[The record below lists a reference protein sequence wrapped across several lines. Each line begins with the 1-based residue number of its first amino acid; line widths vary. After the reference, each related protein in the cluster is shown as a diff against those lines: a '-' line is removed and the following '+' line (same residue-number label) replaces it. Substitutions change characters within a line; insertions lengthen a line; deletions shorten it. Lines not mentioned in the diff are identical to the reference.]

1 MRQLYEVQVTMITM
15 WTGIQIAID
24 VLLGGAI
31 IAMLLRT
38 RSKTAPNKG
47 GASPMP
53 EEIAELLDTLY
64 HLIRELE
71 AWDRRLSE
79 GIEDK
84 EDRIKTLMKELDAKR
99 TMLEPMLGRAEKAI
113 PSGKPNSGGEQSP
126 GKAGPGEKRGH
137 DRGDRTGTR
146 DSGEDRYGQVLR
158 LAGEG
163 LSVDEIAS
171 QVRMSREEISL
182 ILDLM
187 RKKRKKPG

>member
-1 MRQLYEVQVTMITM
+1 
-15 WTGIQIAID
+15 
-24 VLLGGAI
+24 
-31 IAMLLRT
+31 
-38 RSKTAPNKG
+38 
-47 GASPMP
+47 MP

-84 EDRIKTLMKELDAKR
+84 EERIKALMKDLDAKR
-99 TMLEPMLGRAEKAI
+99 TLLEPILGRAEKAI
-113 PSGKPNSGGEQSP
+113 PAGKAHPGGEQSR
-126 GKAGPGEKRGH
+126 GKTGPGSKRGPG
-137 DRGDRTGTR
+137 RGDQAGAR
-146 DSGEDRYGQVLR
+146 DGGEDRYGQVLR

-163 LSVDEIAS
+163 LSVKEIAS

-187 RKKRKKPG
+187 RKKRKEPD

>member
-1 MRQLYEVQVTMITM
+1 MLTM

-31 IAMLLRT
+31 IAMFLRT
-38 RSKTAPNKG
+38 RSKAAPNKG
-47 GASPMP
+47 GAPPMP

-84 EDRIKTLMKELDAKR
+84 EERIKTLMKELDAKR
-99 TMLEPMLGRAEKAI
+99 TMLEPILDRAEKAI
-113 PSGKPNSGGEQSP
+113 PAGKTHPGGEQNP
-126 GKAGPGEKRGH
+126 GKAGPGEKHGH
-137 DRGDRTGTR
+137 DRGDRTDTR
-146 DSGEDRYGQVLR
+146 NGGEDRYGQVLR

-163 LSVDEIAS
+163 LSVEEIAS

-182 ILDLM
+182 ILDL
-187 RKKRKKPG
+187 RRRKRKEPG